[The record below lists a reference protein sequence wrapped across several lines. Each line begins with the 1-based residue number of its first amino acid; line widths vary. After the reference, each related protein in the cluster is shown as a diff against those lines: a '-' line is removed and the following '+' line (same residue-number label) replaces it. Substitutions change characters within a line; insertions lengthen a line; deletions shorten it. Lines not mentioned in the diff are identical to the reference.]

1 MFETQ
6 CDVAV
11 IGGGAAGLAAA
22 AQVAR
27 RGLKPLVVEREPH
40 LGGILQQCIHTGF
53 GLRRFKAELSGP
65 EYAGRDI
72 AEIRDLRIESSLE
85 TTVLDVKDE
94 GGAKALY
101 ACSRSKGAMKVKA
114 GAIVLAMGCRER
126 NRGNLGIAGTRPA
139 GVMTAGLAQR
149 LANLEGCLPG
159 RRAVIIGSG
168 DIGLIMA
175 RRLTWI
181 GAKVLAVIEIL
192 PYPSGLARNIAQCLD
207 DYGIPLHLAHSVT
220 RIYGHDR
227 VEGVEVAP
235 LSDGVADAEKSFK
248 LDCDS
253 VLLSVGL
260 IPENE
265 LSKRMGVKLSL
276 ATGGPLVDSSLMTN
290 VPGVFACGNVLH
302 VHDLVDN
309 VSAESANC
317 GSSAADFLL
326 KGSSSAQPEGRV
338 EAGSNVKYV
347 MPPKYRSSS
356 SQSFSMRALAPF
368 DDAELCVKSAG
379 SVLMSKRLRF
389 VRPSEML
396 TLEIP
401 PEKLPKPGAGG
412 ELPPMEISVAKKEA
426 GA

>member
-1 MFETQ
+1 MLETE

-22 AQVAR
+22 AEIAR
-27 RGLKPLVVEREPH
+27 LGRKPLVLEREPH

-53 GLRRFKAELSGP
+53 GLRRFKEELSGP

-72 AEIRDLRIESSLE
+72 EEALALGVESRLE
-85 TTVLDVKDE
+85 TTVLDVRDD
-94 GGAKALY
+94 GASKTLF
-101 ACSRSKGAMKVKA
+101 ACSRSSGAMKIKA

-175 RRLTWI
+175 RRLAWT
-181 GAKVLAVIEIL
+181 GAKVLGVVEIL

-207 DYGIPLHLAHSVT
+207 DYGIPLMLSHTVT
-220 RIYGHDR
+220 RISGRDR
-227 VEGVEVAP
+227 VEGVEIAP
-235 LSDGVADAEKSFK
+235 ICDGSPDMEKAFSV
-248 LDCDS
+248 DCDT

-276 ATGGPLVDSSLMTN
+276 ATGGPLADSSLMTN

-309 VSAESANC
+309 VSEEAVRC
-317 GSSAADFLL
+317 GAAAAGYLGGQA
-326 KGSSSAQPEGRV
+326 KPSVEGQAL
-338 EAGSNVKYV
+338 AGTNLKYV
-347 MPPKYRSSS
+347 MPSKYRPGQ
-356 SQSFSMRALAPF
+356 SQLFSMRALAPF
-368 DDAELCVKSAG
+368 DAATLNVSLGGSPVLSKS
-379 SVLMSKRLRF
+379 LRF

-401 PEKLPKPGAGG
+401 AAKLPPPDSSGL
-412 ELPPMEISVAKKEA
+412 LPPLELSLVKKEA
-426 GA
+426 KP

>member
-1 MFETQ
+1 MFETR

-27 RGLKPLVVEREPH
+27 RGLKPLILEREPH

-72 AEIRDLRIESSLE
+72 EEIKGLHIDSSLE
-85 TTVLDVKDE
+85 TTVLDVRSE
-94 GGAKALY
+94 GASKTIQ
-101 ACSRSKGAMKVKA
+101 ACSRSKGAMKIKA
-114 GAIVLAMGCRER
+114 GAVVLAMGCRER

-159 RRAVIIGSG
+159 RNAVIIGSG

-175 RRLTWI
+175 RRLIWI
-181 GAKVLAVIEIL
+181 GAKVLAVVEIL

-207 DYGIPLHLAHSVT
+207 DYGIPLFLAHSVT
-220 RIYGHDR
+220 RIYGRDR
-227 VEGVEVAP
+227 VEGVDVAP
-235 LSDGVADAEKSFK
+235 LSDGVPDVSKTFK

-265 LSKRMGVKLSL
+265 LSKRLGVKLSL

-309 VSAESANC
+309 VSEEAVNC
-317 GSSAADFLL
+317 GSSAVDFLS
-326 KGSSSAQPEGRV
+326 KGAASQAEGSVSAG
-338 EAGSNVKYV
+338 ANLKYV
-347 MPPKYRSSS
+347 MPPKYKSGVPQR
-356 SQSFSMRALAPF
+356 FSMRALAPF
-368 DDAELCVKSAG
+368 DDAELSLSSGGVSIMK
-379 SVLMSKRLRF
+379 KRLRF

-396 TLEIP
+396 TVEVA
-401 PEKLPKPGAGG
+401 EDKLPKPGPGG
-412 ELPPMEISVAKKEA
+412 ELPALELSIAKKEA
-426 GA
+426 GV

>member
-6 CDVAV
+6 CDIAV
-11 IGGGAAGLAAA
+11 VGGGAAGLAAA
-22 AQVAR
+22 SEIAR
-27 RGLKPLVVEREPH
+27 RGLKPLILEREPH

-72 AEIRDLRIESSLE
+72 VEARDLHIESSPE
-85 TTVLDVKDE
+85 TTVLDVKE
-94 GGAKALY
+94 ENGAKTLY
-101 ACSRSKGAMKVKA
+101 ASSRSKGAMKVRA
-114 GAIVLAMGCRER
+114 GGIVLAMGCRER

-181 GAKVLAVIEIL
+181 GAKVLAVVEIL

-207 DYGIPLHLAHSVT
+207 DYGIPLMLSHSVT
-220 RIYGHDR
+220 RIYGRNR
-227 VEGVEVAP
+227 VEGVEIAP
-235 LSDGVADAEKSFK
+235 RVDGIPDAEKTFK
-248 LDCDS
+248 LDCDC

-265 LSKRMGVKLSL
+265 LSKRLGVKLSL
-276 ATGGPLVDSSLMTN
+276 STGGPLVDSSLMTN

-309 VSAESANC
+309 VSEEAIAC
-317 GSSAADFLL
+317 GAAAVEHLQ
-326 KGSSSAQPEGRV
+326 KGGAPAKEGQALV
-338 EAGSNVKYV
+338 GSNLKYV
-347 MPPKYRSSS
+347 MPPKYKAAI
-356 SQSFSMRALAPF
+356 SQRFSMRALAPF
-368 DDAELCVKSAG
+368 DDAEITVSSNGAELYR
-379 SVLMSKRLRF
+379 KRLRF

-396 TLEIP
+396 SLEIP
-401 PEKLPKPGAGG
+401 KEKLPAPSANGD
-412 ELPPMEISVAKKEA
+412 LPPMEFSLVKKESKV
-426 GA
+426 